1 MEAITVY
8 VSDNQK
14 IQLFI
19 NLAKM
24 LNLKIDR
31 FTVKK
36 SIDEKEIDNTA
47 LFNKL
52 RTIQE
57 QPNFTSNFGNP
68 IEWQKETRKDR
79 KLPFRD

>member
-8 VSDNQK
+8 VNDTQK

-19 NLAKM
+19 NLANM
-24 LNLKIDR
+24 LNLKIEK

-36 SIDEKEIDNTA
+36 SIKEKEIDNTA

-57 QPNFTSNFGNP
+57 QPNLTSSFGNP

-79 KLPFRD
+79 KLPLRD